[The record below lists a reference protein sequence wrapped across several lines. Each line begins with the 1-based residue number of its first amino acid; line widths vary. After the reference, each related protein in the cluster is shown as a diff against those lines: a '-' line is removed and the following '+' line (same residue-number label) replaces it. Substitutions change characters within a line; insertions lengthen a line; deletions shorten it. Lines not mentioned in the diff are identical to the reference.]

1 MREGNIIYDIINPP
15 NHQPNLFVEEV
26 IKAIDFP
33 LKIPQQNS
41 LVILTDDI
49 QLQNEI
55 GSRLVKS
62 GNIAAFILIVPA
74 DKTMLLCSNQH
85 KIYLFESHNHQ
96 DKRALLVEVDKIYFK
111 ELVAYLRNMIKTDW
125 GKDSFGTNL
134 IPLEQM
140 ELQE

>member
-33 LKIPQQNS
+33 LKIPQQTS

-55 GSRLVKS
+55 DSRLVKS
-62 GNIAAFILIVPA
+62 DNIAAFILIVPA
-74 DKTMLLCSNQH
+74 DKTMLLCSNQQ

-96 DKRALLVEVDKIYFK
+96 DKGALLVEKIYFK
-111 ELVAYLRNMIKTDW
+111 ELVAYLKNMIKTDW
-125 GKDSFGTNL
+125 GKDIFVTNL